1 MLLRAQKR
9 LGSLVVLAD
18 ALELAVATASV
29 AHAVS
34 VWVVH
39 SVADPARLFREV
51 ARVLRHGGMYVVSST
66 Q

>member
-1 MLLRAQKR
+1 
-9 LGSLVVLAD
+9 
-18 ALELAVATASV
+18 LEMPVATTSV

-51 ARVLRHGGMYVVSST
+51 ARVLRPGGSMSCPRPSGLRPT
-66 Q
+66 T